1 MKVHITEQALRN
13 LSMGE
18 RLAAK
23 VYDAEVAGFGAQV
36 TRAGT
41 GSYFVTLK
49 SADGRR
55 QHRKLG
61 AVGQMPAHEARE
73 LARQLLR
80 SAAGEPIRRGRPAQT
95 VQGLTLSDFFY
106 SGFLSTLKAQGK
118 AAETHA
124 SLYRNHI
131 APILG
136 ELLMTKVTAQHVQ
149 AFAQQLRRKTVAGGR
164 WQKQADKTLSEG
176 TVRRVL
182 ILLRHIFNEARRQ
195 KVPGV
200 LENPTAGLNLGGDA
214 GVVKGQF
221 LQPEQLRHL
230 LAVAR
235 AHDADFADAL
245 TIAALTGLR
254 RGNVYRMRWEQVD
267 FERGVIRYQPQEVK
281 QKKAFVKHFSAP
293 VLEVLARRRQQQ
305 AAAGVQSPWVF
316 ANPKTGQ
323 PYHSR
328 RSLWETV
335 RKAAGLPQL
344 RLHDLRHSFASALLE
359 AGANIVA
366 VKEALGHT
374 QLKTTMKYLHL
385 TDKARKQTEELMAQA
400 LCLT

>member
-1 MKVHITEQALRN
+1 MKVHITEQALRH
-13 LSMGE
+13 LCFGQRPAM
-18 RLAAK
+18 K
-23 VYDAEVAGFGAQV
+23 VYDAELAGFGAQV
-36 TRAGT
+36 TRAGH

-49 SADGRR
+49 GADGRR
-55 QHRKLG
+55 EQRKLG
-61 AVGQMPAHEARE
+61 ALGQMAAHEARE

-80 SAAGEPIRRGRPAQT
+80 SRESAPGARTRAARSAS
-95 VQGLTLSDFFY
+95 GLTLSDFFY
-106 SGFLSTLKAQGK
+106 RQFLAALAAQGQQ
-118 AAETHA
+118 AQTHK

-131 APILG
+131 EPILG
-136 ELLMTKVTAQHVQ
+136 ELLMTRVTAQHVQ
-149 AFAQQLRRKTVAGGR
+149 AFAQQLRRKTVAAGR
-164 WQKQADKTLSEG
+164 WKTQAGKTLSEG
-176 TVRRVL
+176 SVRRVL

-200 LENPTAGLNLGGDA
+200 GDNPTAGLNLGGDS

-245 TIAALTGLR
+245 TVAALTGLR
-254 RGNVYRMRWEQVD
+254 RGNVYRLRWEQVD
-267 FERGVIRYQPQEVK
+267 FERGVIRYEPHEVK
-281 QKKAFVKHFSAP
+281 QKKAFVKHISAP
-293 VLEVLARRRQQQ
+293 VRELLERRRKQQ
-305 AAAGVQSPWVF
+305 AAAGLQTPWVF
-316 ANPKTGQ
+316 VNPHTGQ

-328 RSLWETV
+328 RCLWETV
-335 RKAAGLPQL
+335 RQAAGLPQL

-359 AGANIVA
+359 AGAHIVA

-385 TDKARKQTEELMAQA
+385 TDKARKQTEALMAQA
-400 LCLT
+400 LSLV